1 MGSLAGKQCAI
12 SSSSLIPS
20 RRSTAARSIGRPVS
34 CAPAAT
40 AAIVCGRES
49 ISVISRSKPTTLIRK
64 PPVSER
70 QWYHACE
77 PARSA
82 VIAARTT
89 MPRRPPARTSGRVA
103 GNSMLGGRKRVKSDQ
118 LISGKLGNSVLIRP
132 AGCLELLVRIEVAG
146 LRLLVRL
153 GGHLELDRR
162 LRLNRRLEL
171 RLLELCLRELC
182 LRELCLLKLRLLKL
196 FLLELRLGLEL
207 GVGLHRRLGRHTG
220 LSDGRHPA
228 GL

>member
-1 MGSLAGKQCAI
+1 
-12 SSSSLIPS
+12 
-20 RRSTAARSIGRPVS
+20 
-34 CAPAAT
+34 
-40 AAIVCGRES
+40 
-49 ISVISRSKPTTLIRK
+49 
-64 PPVSER
+64 
-70 QWYHACE
+70 
-77 PARSA
+77 
-82 VIAARTT
+82 
-89 MPRRPPARTSGRVA
+89 MPRRPPARTSGRFA